1 MAQMSPQ
8 DRQLLVMKFLEEW
21 SSEELAEHL
30 KLSVETVLVRLHRA
44 KSRLKKLVEQN
55 EQP

>member
-55 EQP
+55 EQS